1 MSSDYEGRAR
11 ALRWLTALVG
21 PRSVVE
27 QAKRL
32 DVSELARKGRGC
44 DPAFV
49 HQIEADV
56 PRSGIREEVGR
67 NDLRDVLLAWLSLN
81 PAIGYTQGFNCV
93 AALLLRTFRIGGV
106 AGPRQMSLA
115 AMGSVIRINVGLV
128 PLSVEDATPMTR
140 AYDVAKQI
148 LAEVRSSAPSLR
160 LLGKG
165 SDVLTILVMR
175 VFPVLFV
182 DFWAE
187 SALPIALDYILEDF
201 STAHLTSC
209 VIASRRCRH
218 LLSAALLLHRKLF
231 VLNAADVRQSF
242 VIFESCCGIAAAQH
256 VSEIVELA
264 RHLERIESIAG
275 GVV

>member
-1 MSSDYEGRAR
+1 MSLDYEGRAR

-93 AALLLRTFRIGGV
+93 AA
-106 AGPRQMSLA
+106 
-115 AMGSVIRINVGLV
+115 
-128 PLSVEDATPMTR
+128 
-140 AYDVAKQI
+140 
-148 LAEVRSSAPSLR
+148 
-160 LLGKG
+160 
-165 SDVLTILVMR
+165 
-175 VFPVLFV
+175 
-182 DFWAE
+182 
-187 SALPIALDYILEDF
+187 
-201 STAHLTSC
+201 
-209 VIASRRCRH
+209 
-218 LLSAALLLHRKLF
+218 
-231 VLNAADVRQSF
+231 
-242 VIFESCCGIAAAQH
+242 
-256 VSEIVELA
+256 
-264 RHLERIESIAG
+264 
-275 GVV
+275 